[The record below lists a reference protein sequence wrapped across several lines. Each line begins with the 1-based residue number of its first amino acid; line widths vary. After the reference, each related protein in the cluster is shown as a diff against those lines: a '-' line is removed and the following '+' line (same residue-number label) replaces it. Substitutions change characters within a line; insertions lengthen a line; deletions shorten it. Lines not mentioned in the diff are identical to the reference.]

1 VVVAS
6 TTITWYAARAG
17 GLVAFCLLTASVV
30 LGLTMSGHARL
41 RRWPRFA
48 LEDVHRFVGLL
59 TGVFVGVH
67 GLALL
72 LDTYLPFSLTDLL
85 VPGTAPYRP
94 LATGLGVVAA
104 ELLAALAVT
113 NRYRKRLSYAFWRRA
128 HYLGFAVWALALVHG
143 VAAGSDANTVW
154 GGSLFV
160 ACGATV
166 AGLTVW
172 RALKPRAKARPVPA
186 VNEI

>member
-1 VVVAS
+1 VLVAS
-6 TTITWYAARAG
+6 TAITWYAARAG
-17 GLVAFCLLTASVV
+17 GLVAFCLLTASVA
-30 LGLTMSGHARL
+30 LGLTLSGHARL

-48 LEDVHRFVGLL
+48 LEDVHRFAGLL
-59 TGVFVGVH
+59 TGVFIGLH
-67 GLALL
+67 GIALL
-72 LDTYLPFSLTDLL
+72 LDAYLPFSLANLL
-85 VPGTAPYRP
+85 VPDTAPYRP

-113 NRYRKRLSYAFWRRA
+113 NRFRGRLSYAFWRRA

-143 VAAGSDANTVW
+143 LTAGSDADTIW
-154 GGSLFV
+154 GESLFL

-172 RALKPRAKARPVPA
+172 RALKPRPKAHPA
-186 VNEI
+186 PAA